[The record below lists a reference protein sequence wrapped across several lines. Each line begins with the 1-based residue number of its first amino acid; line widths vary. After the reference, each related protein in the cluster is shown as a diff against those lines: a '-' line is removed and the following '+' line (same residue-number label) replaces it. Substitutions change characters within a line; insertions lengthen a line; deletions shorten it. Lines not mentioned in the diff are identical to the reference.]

1 MCIKVVDSYEKIN
14 KIVNMIF
21 KGVNKNFTQE
31 KNWDWINTQNIYNT
45 LEIKKSV
52 NYSTKNSLNKTL
64 NIEKVSN
71 NIKDLF
77 KSNVIDIK
85 NINNDINKKELNNDK
100 KSIEKILFIFIC
112 C

>member
-1 MCIKVVDSYEKIN
+1 MWVVKAINLNRGMCVKVVDSYEKIN

-31 KNWDWINTQNIYNT
+31 ENWDWVNTQNKYNT
-45 LEIKKSV
+45 LEIKNSV

-64 NIEKVSN
+64 NIEKVSD

-85 NINNDINKKELNNDK
+85 NINNDINKKELND
-100 KSIEKILFIFIC
+100 L
-112 C
+112 